1 MTDPIWQRELFIP
14 GQHLFAIVDG
24 AAAPDLFSQLHRH
37 APEQVCLYR
46 GELPPDLAETAPY
59 LVRLAR
65 DSRFTQWLFN
75 QGWGNHWGIF
85 AQAGDGVTLKELLHH
100 FRTFL
105 RVEFPGGTAHY
116 FRYYDPR
123 VLGDYLPT
131 CDEIETRTVFGPVS
145 AYLMEGTQRNT
156 TLRFTVNK
164 GRPYEET
171 LRLD

>member
-1 MTDPIWQRELFIP
+1 MIDPILQRELFIP
-14 GQHLFAIVDG
+14 SHSVFAIVDG
-24 AAAPDLFSQLHRH
+24 AAVPGLFSQLHRH

-46 GELPPDLAETAPY
+46 EVSPDLAETAPY
-59 LVRLAR
+59 LVHLAW

-85 AQAGDGVTLKELLHH
+85 AQAEDRVSLKELLHH

-105 RVEFPGGTAHY
+105 RVEFPGGTVHY

-123 VLGDYLPT
+123 VLADYLPT

-145 AYLMEGTQRNT
+145 AYLMEGAQRHT
-156 TLRFTVNK
+156 ALRFTVSK